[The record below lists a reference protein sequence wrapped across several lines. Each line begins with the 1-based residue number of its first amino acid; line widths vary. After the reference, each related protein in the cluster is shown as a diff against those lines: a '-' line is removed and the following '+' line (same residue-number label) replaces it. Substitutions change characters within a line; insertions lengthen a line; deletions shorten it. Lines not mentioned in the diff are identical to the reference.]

1 MTAPAQAPRVDHI
14 GIIVAALEPAI
25 AAMRLVLPG
34 APVVRRSLPEVGLE
48 VAEFQATNVIVE
60 LLQYTSADQGLA
72 RRTMGSSIGLNHLS
86 ISVPD
91 LDASLAALAEGGVQP
106 MEGFPRQG
114 AHGRIAF
121 MHADPRTGLLVE
133 LCQAGSADPVE
144 DYKR

>member
-1 MTAPAQAPRVDHI
+1 MTAPTVDHI

-25 AAMRLVLPG
+25 AAMSLVLPN
-34 APVVRRSLPEVGLE
+34 APLVRRSLPEVGLE
-48 VAEFQATNVIVE
+48 IAEFQAANVIIE
-60 LLQYTSADQGLA
+60 LLHYASQEPGLA

-91 LDASLAALAEGGVQP
+91 LDASLAALAADGVAP
-106 MEGFPRQG
+106 MEGFPRRG

-121 MHADPRTGLLVE
+121 MQTDPRTGLLVE

-144 DYKR
+144 DPTS